1 MIYLGKSIVGIASLI
16 ERSMDNWFV
25 YIADYKADPPTIA
38 EGVLDTLNRR
48 IYVV

>member
-1 MIYLGKSIVGIASLI
+1 MIYLGRKAIGIADPI
-16 ERSMDNWFV
+16 EWSMANWFV
-25 YIADYKADPPTIA
+25 YIADYKANQPIIE